1 MANLILRRT
10 ASIRILLFRWGLIEP
25 GGLSVLWALLSSII
39 VADKSKEEMY
49 MVFVTKVM
57 KKLCNTGTHSI
68 TIGSISSKAWPPGS
82 FAINLRP
89 QARSSQAAKSL
100 HASSFRITQHPRAV
114 CKESTFWDLEE
125 NLAIIRWISYWSH
138 LVSTSG
144 MGINFVKLSEESQM
158 SEVLGSFSADCA
170 ALCIANR
177 NCIPMSLV

>member
-10 ASIRILLFRWGLIEP
+10 ASIRILLFRWGSLIEP

-49 MVFVTKVM
+49 MVFLTKVM

-89 QARSSQAAKSL
+89 QASSK
-100 HASSFRITQHPRAV
+100 
-114 CKESTFWDLEE
+114 
-125 NLAIIRWISYWSH
+125 
-138 LVSTSG
+138 
-144 MGINFVKLSEESQM
+144 
-158 SEVLGSFSADCA
+158 EVLRLRKAFTLPLFILHNTQEHCMQGKYILGFGGKPSNNQMNILPITFSLYIWDGH
-170 ALCIANR
+170 
-177 NCIPMSLV
+177 